1 MRQAALFDCFFD
13 ILTPAY
19 PFFSARL
26 RRFPAC
32 LLLLVRPPVRHIAAV
47 AAVELLGNVF
57 LTSWAPTSIVLFGF
71 HCLALTFNVCL
82 RYRSHPCEVGNLD
95 RLRPSAILI
104 SSSSFRFFSLDP
116 MISLKI
122 RA

>member
-1 MRQAALFDCFFD
+1 MLQAAFFDCFFD
-13 ILTPAY
+13 ILTPRVN

-57 LTSWAPTSIVLFGF
+57 LTSGAPTSIVLFGF
-71 HCLALTFNVCL
+71 HCLALTQICL
-82 RYRSHPCEVGNLD
+82 FTLS
-95 RLRPSAILI
+95 
-104 SSSSFRFFSLDP
+104 
-116 MISLKI
+116 
-122 RA
+122 